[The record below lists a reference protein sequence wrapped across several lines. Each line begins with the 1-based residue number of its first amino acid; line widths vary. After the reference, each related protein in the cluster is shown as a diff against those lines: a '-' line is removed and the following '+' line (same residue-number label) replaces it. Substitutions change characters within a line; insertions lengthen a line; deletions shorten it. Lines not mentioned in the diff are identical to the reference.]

1 MKPDLIIHPVSYSP
15 SGKTALGMAVALA
28 RVSGADLHVLEL
40 TGRRRFPHDPIVRPI
55 TDAGVEPHFAEFVR
69 SPYSADLNI
78 SAVELVGDV
87 VDAVVDY
94 ARSASA
100 DLVVVADQ
108 ARSHGPYWRR
118 GMYANDLARHL
129 SIPLVSVPASHDE
142 RLAREGGFSEEA
154 TSRAESIARIIEQST
169 AAKTSSGVESE
180 AVVRRSA
187 IGDGAVITDGEVGAH
202 SIVMVRPGARHHVWM
217 NSSLARVLRNSL
229 HPVLVVPATGA
240 DQTRSPLETLSSLI
254 RRLHLRSLA
263 TSTGRPRRHGRAVRN
278 GRAALSGAAL
288 SRDPAGSRYP
298 KHWGFEIDLPANH
311 LGPGWPRRL
320 G

>member
-1 MKPDLIIHPVSYSP
+1 METDLIIHPVSYSP

-40 TGRRRFPHDPIVRPI
+40 TGRRRSSQDPIVRPI

-69 SPYSADLNI
+69 SVYSADVNI

-142 RLAREGGFSEEA
+142 RLAREGGPSEEA

-169 AAKTSSGVESE
+169 AAKASSDVESE
-180 AVVRRSA
+180 TLVRPSA
-187 IGDGAVITDGEVGAH
+187 IGDGAVTTNGEVGADLT
-202 SIVMVRPGARHHVWM
+202 VVVRPGARHHVWM
-217 NSSLARVLRNSL
+217 NSSLARVLRNSP

-240 DQTRSPLETLSSLI
+240 DQTRAPVETLSSDLALNRNQLLLDI
-254 RRLHLRSLA
+254 PLASTISRS
-263 TSTGRPRRHGRAVRN
+263 N
-278 GRAALSGAAL
+278 
-288 SRDPAGSRYP
+288 DC
-298 KHWGFEIDLPANH
+298 
-311 LGPGWPRRL
+311 
-320 G
+320 